1 MKTVQARAH
10 RHQPTHVHSHI
21 MQEVAATDSCL
32 AFIGVHQH
40 EREKPMSQRPSS
52 TAEASAK
59 YSFKCQLHTTHVRAV
74 GWESHGSPTTTCAG
88 KADHGLVSFE
98 NSELNYS
105 TA

>member
-1 MKTVQARAH
+1 MKIVQARAH
-10 RHQPTHVHSHI
+10 IHQPTHVHSHI

-40 EREKPMSQRPSS
+40 EREKPMSQRPST

-59 YSFKCQLHTTHVRAV
+59 YSSKCQLDTTH
-74 GWESHGSPTTTCAG
+74 GSSATTCAG

>member
-1 MKTVQARAH
+1 
-10 RHQPTHVHSHI
+10 
-21 MQEVAATDSCL
+21 MQEGAATDSCL
-32 AFIGVHQH
+32 AFIGAHQH

-59 YSFKCQLHTTHVRAV
+59 YFFKFQLHTTHVRAV
-74 GWESHGSPTTTCAG
+74 GWESHGSSTTTCAG

>member
-10 RHQPTHVHSHI
+10 IHQPTHVHSHI

-59 YSFKCQLHTTHVRAV
+59 YSNNNNNNNNKQQQQQILLKI
-74 GWESHGSPTTTCAG
+74 G
-88 KADHGLVSFE
+88 K
-98 NSELNYS
+98 
-105 TA
+105 